1 MVTAIAERAHR
12 PAASRG
18 ARRSLSRGEIHEA
31 LTDVS
36 AARILLAGERL
47 RLRHLLEKRG
57 RVGDEERRE
66 LPTAESLVE
75 RERVLERRIEELEAR
90 TADLR
95 AELERASRE
104 PSAE

>member
-1 MVTAIAERAHR
+1 MAEHARR
-12 PAASRG
+12 FPASRG
-18 ARRSLSRGEIHEA
+18 ARRSLSRGEIHDA

-36 AARILLAGERL
+36 AERSLLAAERL

-57 RVGDEERRE
+57 RLGDGERRE

-75 RERVLERRIEELEAR
+75 RERTVERRIEELEAR